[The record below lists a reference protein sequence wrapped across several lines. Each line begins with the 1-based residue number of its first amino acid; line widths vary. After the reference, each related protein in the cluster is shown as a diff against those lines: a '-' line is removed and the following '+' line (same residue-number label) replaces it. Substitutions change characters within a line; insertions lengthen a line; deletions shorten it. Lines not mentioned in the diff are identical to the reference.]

1 MNDEMFTLPQTQ
13 NETAVEEPVLQRRAG
28 RRRRVRGLPLKFRLA
43 LALGLCVAMV
53 LCRIAWPAGASTLRR
68 WIVGDGSEQVQQ
80 AFFRMEQAL
89 EEGDGLGEAWEAFCG
104 ELTDAPA

>member
-1 MNDEMFTLPQTQ
+1 MTKLLDMM
-13 NETAVEEPVLQRRAG
+13 
-28 RRRRVRGLPLKFRLA
+28 PLKSAKKEAVLYNCLSMGHNA
-43 LALGLCVAMV
+43 SWPGWIAVGLCVVLV
-53 LCRIAWPAGASTLRR
+53 LCRIAWPDGASTLRR